1 MGTTRPPHSHKRLL
15 AVLTLATLLGVGIT
29 TFPTGPAAAE
39 SGFAI
44 EITGTNSAIIEGDTL
59 EVTATVAY
67 QGADRHTETVALRV
81 GGVERDATEVTL
93 TGGETRT
100 VTLTWATGE
109 GDAGNYTAQVAT
121 PNDTAETDVTVEE
134 PSTFD
139 PDVEDTNS
147 PVAAGED
154 LVVRATVENTGD
166 VPATK
171 TVTLAV
177 AGAERDTTRVTLDA
191 GEIRAVT
198 LTWATGEGDAGNY
211 TAQVATPN
219 DTAETD
225 VTVEEP
231 GHFDATVEDTNSP
244 VAVGEDLVVRATVT
258 NTGAHPTTQTVT
270 LTVAGEPRDT
280 TRVTLDAGET
290 RTVTLT
296 WATGDGD
303 AGNYSAAIAT
313 PNDTAET
320 DVTVGEPWK
329 DDAQPT
335 TTSPDPGMGFPIETV
350 ALGAAATAGVA
361 AVVVLVLRRP

>member
-100 VTLTWATGE
+100 
-109 GDAGNYTAQVAT
+109 
-121 PNDTAETDVTVEE
+121 
-134 PSTFD
+134 
-139 PDVEDTNS
+139 
-147 PVAAGED
+147 
-154 LVVRATVENTGD
+154 
-166 VPATK
+166 
-171 TVTLAV
+171 
-177 AGAERDTTRVTLDA
+177 
-191 GEIRAVT
+191 VT